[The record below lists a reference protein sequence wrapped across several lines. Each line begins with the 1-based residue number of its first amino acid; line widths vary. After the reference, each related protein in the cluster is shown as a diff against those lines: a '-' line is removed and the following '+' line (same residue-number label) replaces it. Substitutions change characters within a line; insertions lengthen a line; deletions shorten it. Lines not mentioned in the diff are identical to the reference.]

1 MEEKE
6 EWMYKVINLLILT
19 LSFIINLMYKSTF
32 EQKLYHFIC
41 AFKKGSSLTPLLFLI
56 IVTNFIWIVKYLPQ
70 VFLHNKRDW
79 QRPQCPVL
87 KRTQVVL
94 VL

>member
-1 MEEKE
+1 MN
-6 EWMYKVINLLILT
+6 KVINLLILT

-32 EQKLYHFIC
+32 EQKKTLSFHLCFQEDFFLLIIFNKYHFKV
-41 AFKKGSSLTPLLFLI
+41 FVHS
-56 IVTNFIWIVKYLPQ
+56 YLPQ

-87 KRTQVVL
+87 KRTPIV
-94 VL
+94 